1 MLPGAAEPTVCATC
15 IGEAG
20 HGGQAGRLSQ
30 DQADPLGVGFAL
42 VVGLGH
48 DGGGEEHVTQGAALV
63 PVHLC
68 LCAVLEETRGVGGDT
83 RRGQKEKERGR
94 LTLERGTLCNEPSP
108 CFLSLS
114 LLQLLKYSC
123 ISLGS
128 VCGCAL

>member
-68 LCAVLEETRGVGGDT
+68 LCAVLEETRGGGHT
-83 RRGQKEKERGR
+83 EGTERKG
-94 LTLERGTLCNEPSP
+94 ERQINTGKRD
-108 CFLSLS
+108 SL
-114 LLQLLKYSC
+114 Q
-123 ISLGS
+123 
-128 VCGCAL
+128 